1 MWKHI
6 MLFVPLFFAGM
17 LLDCL
22 LEPGG
27 VVSFRDRKPAHN
39 RSKPDSAIIPNTV
52 TNKMVAATGNVA
64 PPKELTQA
72 ERRAILDS
80 LSPEERNDLLVEQIK
95 ILIEA
100 TGSPRGKEGYILNTH
115 ENLKQYF
122 DLFFKYNQIS
132 DDVRKKTLEILA
144 NWGFE
149 GAESFKTAAVTTG
162 KTFTSEGSSLNQEIK
177 ERRRAELLQIMDE
190 DMAEKIAYMSDT
202 RALFPELLSTWESSD
217 RLAIYMK
224 ENSAPLESRQVCALV
239 DVLTEARA
247 NPNDDSVRDAICAL
261 LTSEQV
267 AQFENYRREEN
278 LLVETK
284 IADEKSEQRLR
295 VLFSKSGSNKVE
307 VY

>member
-6 MLFVPLFFAGM
+6 LLFVPLFFAGM

-39 RSKPDSAIIPNTV
+39 RGKPDSAIIPNTV
-52 TNKMVAATGNVA
+52 TDKMPTGTGNVTPA
-64 PPKELTQA
+64 RELTRA

-80 LSPEERNDLLVEQIK
+80 LSPEEKNDLLVEQTK
-95 ILIEA
+95 IIMEA
-100 TGSPRGKEGYILNTH
+100 TGSPRGKEGYILNLH
-115 ENLKQYF
+115 EDLRQYF

-132 DDVRKKTLEILA
+132 EDVRKKTLDILA

-149 GAESFKTAAVTTG
+149 SAESLKTAAVTTG
-162 KTFTSEGSSLNQEIK
+162 KTFTNEGSSLNQEIK
-177 ERRRAELLQIMDE
+177 EKRRAELLQIMDE

-202 RALFPELLSTWESSD
+202 RALFPELLQTWESSD
-217 RLAIYMK
+217 RLAAYMK
-224 ENSAPLESRQVCALV
+224 ENSAPLESRQVCSLV
-239 DVLTEARA
+239 DVLTGARA
-247 NPNDDSVRDAICAL
+247 NPNDDSIRDAICAL

-278 LLVETK
+278 LLAETK

-295 VLFSKSGSNKVE
+295 TLFSKSGSNKAE
-307 VY
+307 I